1 MKTPDRMNESF
12 SRTFYFIFIPP
23 SCATIIRV
31 YFENEKQKG
40 GIFENEIKEIE
51 INEDT
56 GFKKL
61 ILVSATINKIQNA
74 SILPSVEFILSNEN
88 SRFTSYSSLVPST
101 NNFNC
106 FDLLKVA
113 NYNLV
118 LSNEIFYTL
127 KCILPDNLGGGDVI
141 IEMEFEIE

>member
-1 MKTPDRMNESF
+1 MIKS
-12 SRTFYFIFIPP
+12 IK
-23 SCATIIRV
+23 
-31 YFENEKQKG
+31 FENGIQK
-40 GIFENEIKEIE
+40 IE
-51 INEDT
+51 INQDT

-61 ILVSATINKIQNA
+61 ILVSATINKIENLN
-74 SILPSVEFILSNEN
+74 ILPRVELILSNEN
-88 SRFTSYSSLVPST
+88 SSFTSYSHLVPST

-113 NYNLV
+113 TNNLV

-127 KCILPDNLGGGDVI
+127 KCILPDNLVVEDVT

>member
-1 MKTPDRMNESF
+1 MIKS
-12 SRTFYFIFIPP
+12 IK
-23 SCATIIRV
+23 
-31 YFENEKQKG
+31 FEN
-40 GIFENEIKEIE
+40 GIQEIE
-51 INEDT
+51 INQDT

-61 ILVSATINKIQNA
+61 NLVSATINKFENL
-74 SILPSVEFILSNEN
+74 SILPRVELILRNE
-88 SRFTSYSSLVPST
+88 SSKFTSYSHLVPST

-113 NYNLV
+113 SNNLV

-127 KCILPDNLGGGDVI
+127 KCILPDNLGAADVK

>member
-1 MKTPDRMNESF
+1 MIKS
-12 SRTFYFIFIPP
+12 IK
-23 SCATIIRV
+23 
-31 YFENEKQKG
+31 FENGIQK
-40 GIFENEIKEIE
+40 IE
-51 INEDT
+51 INQDT

-61 ILVSATINKIQNA
+61 ILVSATINKIENLN
-74 SILPSVEFILSNEN
+74 ILPSVELILSNDN
-88 SRFTSYSSLVPST
+88 NRFTSYSHLVPST

-113 NYNLV
+113 NNDLV

-127 KCILPDNLGGGDVI
+127 KCKLPDNLVVEDVT

>member
-1 MKTPDRMNESF
+1 MIKS
-12 SRTFYFIFIPP
+12 IK
-23 SCATIIRV
+23 
-31 YFENEKQKG
+31 FENRIQK
-40 GIFENEIKEIE
+40 IE
-51 INEDT
+51 INQDT

-61 ILVSATINKIQNA
+61 ILVSATINKIENLN
-74 SILPSVEFILSNEN
+74 ILPSVELILSNDN
-88 SRFTSYSSLVPST
+88 NRFTSYSHLVPST

-113 NYNLV
+113 SNNLV

-127 KCILPDNLGGGDVI
+127 KCISPDNLGAADVK

>member
-1 MKTPDRMNESF
+1 MIKS
-12 SRTFYFIFIPP
+12 I
-23 SCATIIRV
+23 
-31 YFENEKQKG
+31 K
-40 GIFENEIKEIE
+40 FENEIKEIE

-88 SRFTSYSSLVPST
+88 SKFTSYSSLVPST
-101 NNFNC
+101 NNLNC
-106 FDLLKVA
+106 FDLLNEA
-113 NYNLV
+113 TNNLV

-127 KCILPDNLGGGDVI
+127 KCILPDNLGVADVI

>member
-1 MKTPDRMNESF
+1 MIKS
-12 SRTFYFIFIPP
+12 IK
-23 SCATIIRV
+23 
-31 YFENEKQKG
+31 FENGIQK
-40 GIFENEIKEIE
+40 IE
-51 INEDT
+51 INQDT

-61 ILVSATINKIQNA
+61 ILVSATINKIENL
-74 SILPSVEFILSNEN
+74 SILASVELILSNDYN
-88 SRFTSYSSLVPST
+88 KFTSYSHLMPST

-113 NYNLV
+113 TNDLV

-127 KCILPDNLGGGDVI
+127 KCILPDNLGAADVI

>member
-1 MKTPDRMNESF
+1 MIKS
-12 SRTFYFIFIPP
+12 IK
-23 SCATIIRV
+23 
-31 YFENEKQKG
+31 FEN
-40 GIFENEIKEIE
+40 GIQEIE
-51 INEDT
+51 INQDT

-61 ILVSATINKIQNA
+61 ILVSATINKIENLN
-74 SILPSVEFILSNEN
+74 ILPSVELILSNDN
-88 SRFTSYSSLVPST
+88 NKFTSYSHLVPST

-113 NYNLV
+113 SNNLV

-127 KCILPDNLGGGDVI
+127 KCILPDNLGAADVK

>member
-1 MKTPDRMNESF
+1 MIKS
-12 SRTFYFIFIPP
+12 IK
-23 SCATIIRV
+23 
-31 YFENEKQKG
+31 FENG
-40 GIFENEIKEIE
+40 IKEIE
-51 INEDT
+51 INQDT

-61 ILVSATINKIQNA
+61 ILVSSTINKFENLN
-74 SILPSVEFILSNEN
+74 ILPSVELILSNEN
-88 SRFTSYSSLVPST
+88 SRFTSYSHLVPST

-113 NYNLV
+113 SNNLV

-127 KCILPDNLGGGDVI
+127 KCILPDNLGAADVK

>member
-1 MKTPDRMNESF
+1 MIKS
-12 SRTFYFIFIPP
+12 IK
-23 SCATIIRV
+23 
-31 YFENEKQKG
+31 FENGIQK
-40 GIFENEIKEIE
+40 IEIKQY
-51 INEDT
+51 T

-61 ILVSATINKIQNA
+61 ILVSATINKIENL
-74 SILPSVEFILSNEN
+74 SILPSVELILSNEN
-88 SRFTSYSSLVPST
+88 SRFTSYSHIVPST

-113 NYNLV
+113 SNNLV

-127 KCILPDNLGGGDVI
+127 KCILPDNLGAADVK

>member
-1 MKTPDRMNESF
+1 MN
-12 SRTFYFIFIPP
+12 
-23 SCATIIRV
+23 
-31 YFENEKQKG
+31 
-40 GIFENEIKEIE
+40 
-51 INEDT
+51 
-56 GFKKL
+56 
-61 ILVSATINKIQNA
+61 
-74 SILPSVEFILSNEN
+74 ILPGVELILSNEN
-88 SRFTSYSSLVPST
+88 SSFTSYSHLVPST
-101 NNFNC
+101 NNFSC

>member
-1 MKTPDRMNESF
+1 MIKS
-12 SRTFYFIFIPP
+12 IK
-23 SCATIIRV
+23 
-31 YFENEKQKG
+31 FENGIQK
-40 GIFENEIKEIE
+40 IE
-51 INEDT
+51 INQDT

-61 ILVSATINKIQNA
+61 ILVSATINKIENL
-74 SILPSVEFILSNEN
+74 SILPRVELIISNEN
-88 SRFTSYSSLVPST
+88 SRFTSYSHLVPST

-113 NYNLV
+113 NNDLV

-127 KCILPDNLGGGDVI
+127 KCILPDNLSAADVI

>member
-1 MKTPDRMNESF
+1 MIKS
-12 SRTFYFIFIPP
+12 IK
-23 SCATIIRV
+23 
-31 YFENEKQKG
+31 FEN
-40 GIFENEIKEIE
+40 GIQEIE
-51 INEDT
+51 INQDT

-61 ILVSATINKIQNA
+61 ILVSATINKIENLN
-74 SILPSVEFILSNEN
+74 ILPSVELILSNEN
-88 SRFTSYSSLVPST
+88 SRFTSYSHLVPST

-113 NYNLV
+113 SNNLV

-127 KCILPDNLGGGDVI
+127 KCILPDNLGAADVK